1 MLRSILEVQRL
12 RVLEMEG
19 RLVCG
24 LGDSSEKGKVGG
36 EGEVRD
42 RGCMIQSCEWVKL
55 VFILSAISMLKCLQV
70 PKSIYP

>member
-19 RLVCG
+19 SLVCG

-36 EGEVRD
+36 EGEVRGRD
-42 RGCMIQSCEWVKL
+42 SLSFLEHCYGHCE
-55 VFILSAISMLKCLQV
+55 
-70 PKSIYP
+70 